1 MPSSEFM
8 PSLSRKIKLHARVD
22 NQTMRKIFLKSAAA
36 VFFSVLGLSACQPSL
51 NWRNVQIPET
61 TLSFELPCKPDKT
74 TKPVSMA
81 GQTLELSVVG
91 CEAGDAVWA
100 VMSAKL
106 SADADRT
113 ELLKGWRQA
122 TLQNMRATQI
132 EDAAW
137 MPGRITALPGA
148 LRLKARGTTAK
159 GEPVHAHAV
168 WFAHL
173 EGDSV
178 RVVHA
183 VVYQNQGHKKDLKL
197 DQKHDP
203 KQSQSADLLI
213 ESMKLP

>member
-1 MPSSEFM
+1 MS
-8 PSLSRKIKLHARVD
+8 
-22 NQTMRKIFLKSAAA
+22 KIFLKNAAA
-36 VFFSVLGLSACQPSL
+36 IFFSVLGLSACQPSL
-51 NWRNVQIPET
+51 NWRNVQMPET

-106 SADADRT
+106 SADADRA

-122 TLQNMRATQI
+122 TLQNMRANQI
-132 EDAAW
+132 EDATW
-137 MPGRITALPGA
+137 MPARMTALPGA
-148 LRLKARGTTAK
+148 LRLKAIGTTAK
-159 GEPVHAHAV
+159 GEPVRAHAV

-173 EGDSV
+173 EGDAV

-183 VVYQNQGHKKDLKL
+183 VVYQNQGHKKDLKQ
-197 DQKHDP
+197 DQKYDP

>member
-1 MPSSEFM
+1 M
-8 PSLSRKIKLHARVD
+8 
-22 NQTMRKIFLKSAAA
+22 
-36 VFFSVLGLSACQPSL
+36 
-51 NWRNVQIPET
+51 PET

-122 TLQNMRATQI
+122 TLQNMRANQI
-132 EDAAW
+132 EDATW
-137 MPGRITALPGA
+137 MPARMTALPGA
-148 LRLKARGTTAK
+148 LRLKAIGTTAK
-159 GEPVHAHAV
+159 GEPVRAHAV

-173 EGDSV
+173 EGDAV

-183 VVYQNQGHKKDLKL
+183 VVYQNQGHKKDLKQ
-197 DQKHDP
+197 DQKYDP

>member
-1 MPSSEFM
+1 M

-22 NQTMRKIFLKSAAA
+22 NQTMRKIFLKNAAA
-36 VFFSVLGLSACQPSL
+36 IFFSVLGLSACQPSL
-51 NWRNVQIPET
+51 NWRNVQMPET

-122 TLQNMRATQI
+122 TLQNMRANQI
-132 EDAAW
+132 EDATW
-137 MPGRITALPGA
+137 MPARMTALPGA
-148 LRLKARGTTAK
+148 LRLKAIGTTAK
-159 GEPVHAHAV
+159 GEPVRAHAV

-173 EGDSV
+173 EGDAV

-183 VVYQNQGHKKDLKL
+183 VIYQNQGHKKDLKQ
-197 DQKHDP
+197 DQKYDP

>member
-1 MPSSEFM
+1 MPA
-8 PSLSRKIKLHARVD
+8 LSRKMKLHARID
-22 NQTMRKIFLKSAAA
+22 NQSMRKIFLKNAAA
-36 VFFSVLGLSACQPSL
+36 IFFSVLGLSACQPSL
-51 NWRNVQIPET
+51 NWRNVQMPET

-122 TLQNMRATQI
+122 TLQNMRANQI
-132 EDAAW
+132 EDATW
-137 MPGRITALPGA
+137 MPARMTALPGA
-148 LRLKARGTTAK
+148 LRLKAIGTTAK
-159 GEPVHAHAV
+159 GEPVRAHAV

-173 EGDSV
+173 EGDAV

-183 VVYQNQGHKKDLKL
+183 VVYQNQGHKKDLKQ
-197 DQKHDP
+197 DQKYDP

>member
-1 MPSSEFM
+1 M
-8 PSLSRKIKLHARVD
+8 PSLSRKINLHARVD
-22 NQTMRKIFLKSAAA
+22 NQTMRKIFLKNAAA
-36 VFFSVLGLSACQPSL
+36 IFLSVLGLSACQPSL
-51 NWRNVQIPET
+51 NWRNVQMPET

-122 TLQNMRATQI
+122 TLQNMRANQI
-132 EDAAW
+132 EDATW
-137 MPGRITALPGA
+137 MPARMTALPGA
-148 LRLKARGTTAK
+148 LRLKAIGTTAK
-159 GEPVHAHAV
+159 GEPVRAHAV

-173 EGDSV
+173 EGDAV

-183 VVYQNQGHKKDLKL
+183 VVYQNQGHKKDLKQ
-197 DQKHDP
+197 DQKYDP

>member
-1 MPSSEFM
+1 M
-8 PSLSRKIKLHARVD
+8 LK
-22 NQTMRKIFLKSAAA
+22 NFLKNAAA

-51 NWRNVQIPET
+51 NWRTVQMPGT

-74 TKPVSMA
+74 TQPVTMA
-81 GQTLELSVVG
+81 GQALELSVIG

-106 SADADRT
+106 SADADRA

-122 TLQNMRATQI
+122 TLQNMRAQQI
-132 EDAAW
+132 EDANW
-137 MPGRITALPGA
+137 MPSRMAALPGA
-148 LRLKARGTTAK
+148 LRLKAIGTTAK
-159 GEPVHAHAV
+159 GQPVRAHAV

-183 VVYQNQGHKKDLKL
+183 VVYQNQGSKQ
-197 DQKHDP
+197 DQSP
-203 KQSQSADLLI
+203 DLLI
-213 ESMKLP
+213 ESIKLP

>member
-1 MPSSEFM
+1 M
-8 PSLSRKIKLHARVD
+8 PSLSRKIKPHARVD
-22 NQTMRKIFLKSAAA
+22 NQTMRKNFLKSATA

-51 NWRNVQIPET
+51 NWRNVQMPET

-74 TKPVSMA
+74 TKPVTMA
-81 GQTLELSVVG
+81 GQTLELSVLG

-106 SADADRT
+106 GANADRT

-183 VVYQNQGHKKDLKL
+183 VVYQNQGHKKDLK
-197 DQKHDP
+197 HDP
-203 KQSQSADLLI
+203 KQDQSADLLI

>member
-1 MPSSEFM
+1 M
-8 PSLSRKIKLHARVD
+8 
-22 NQTMRKIFLKSAAA
+22 
-36 VFFSVLGLSACQPSL
+36 
-51 NWRNVQIPET
+51 PET

-106 SADADRT
+106 SADADRA

-122 TLQNMRATQI
+122 TLQNMRANQI
-132 EDAAW
+132 EDATW
-137 MPGRITALPGA
+137 MPARLTALPGA
-148 LRLKARGTTAK
+148 LRLKAIGTTAK
-159 GEPVHAHAV
+159 GEPVRAHAV

>member
-1 MPSSEFM
+1 M
-8 PSLSRKIKLHARVD
+8 
-22 NQTMRKIFLKSAAA
+22 
-36 VFFSVLGLSACQPSL
+36 
-51 NWRNVQIPET
+51 PET

-91 CEAGDAVWA
+91 CETDDAVWA

-122 TLQNMRATQI
+122 TLQNMRANQI
-132 EDAAW
+132 EDATW
-137 MPGRITALPGA
+137 MPARMTALPGA
-148 LRLKARGTTAK
+148 LRLKAIGTTAK
-159 GEPVHAHAV
+159 GEPVRAHAV

-173 EGDSV
+173 DGDSV
-178 RVVHA
+178 RVVHRVVHA
-183 VVYQNQGHKKDLKL
+183 VVYQNQ
-197 DQKHDP
+197 DP
-203 KQSQSADLLI
+203 KQDAKQDQSADQLI

>member
-1 MPSSEFM
+1 M
-8 PSLSRKIKLHARVD
+8 PSLSRKINLHARVD
-22 NQTMRKIFLKSAAA
+22 NQTMSKIFLKNAAA
-36 VFFSVLGLSACQPSL
+36 IFFSVLGLSACQPSL

-122 TLQNMRATQI
+122 TLQNMRANQI
-132 EDAAW
+132 EDATW
-137 MPGRITALPGA
+137 MPARMTALPGA
-148 LRLKARGTTAK
+148 LRLKAIGTTAK
-159 GEPVHAHAV
+159 GEPVRAHAV

-203 KQSQSADLLI
+203 KQSQGADLLI

>member
-1 MPSSEFM
+1 M

-22 NQTMRKIFLKSAAA
+22 NQTMRKIFLKNAAA
-36 VFFSVLGLSACQPSL
+36 IFFSVLGLSACQPSL
-51 NWRNVQIPET
+51 NWRNVQMPET

-106 SADADRT
+106 NADADRT

-122 TLQNMRATQI
+122 TLQNMRANQI
-132 EDAAW
+132 EDATW
-137 MPGRITALPGA
+137 MPARMTALPGA
-148 LRLKARGTTAK
+148 LRLKAIGTTAK
-159 GEPVHAHAV
+159 GEPVRAHAV

-183 VVYQNQGHKKDLKL
+183 VVYQNQGHKKDLKQ
-197 DQKHDP
+197 DQKYDP

>member
-1 MPSSEFM
+1 
-8 PSLSRKIKLHARVD
+8 
-22 NQTMRKIFLKSAAA
+22 MRKNVLKNAAA
-36 VFFSVLGLSACQPSL
+36 VFFAVMGLSACQPSL
-51 NWRNVQIPET
+51 NWRNVQMPET

-74 TKPVSMA
+74 TKPVTMA

-122 TLQNMRATQI
+122 TLQNMRANQI
-132 EDAAW
+132 EDATW
-137 MPGRITALPGA
+137 MPARMTALPGA
-148 LRLKARGTTAK
+148 LRLKAIGTTAK
-159 GEPVHAHAV
+159 GEPVRAHAV

-183 VVYQNQGHKKDLKL
+183 VVYQNQGHKKD
-197 DQKHDP
+197 QKHDL

>member
-1 MPSSEFM
+1 M
-8 PSLSRKIKLHARVD
+8 PSLSRKINLHARVD
-22 NQTMRKIFLKSAAA
+22 NQTMRKIFLKNAAA
-36 VFFSVLGLSACQPSL
+36 IFFSVLGLSACQPSL
-51 NWRNVQIPET
+51 NWRNVQMPET

-81 GQTLELSVVG
+81 GQTLELSVLG

-122 TLQNMRATQI
+122 TLQNMRANQI
-132 EDAAW
+132 EDATW
-137 MPGRITALPGA
+137 MPARMTALPGA
-148 LRLKARGTTAK
+148 LRLKAIGTTAK
-159 GEPVHAHAV
+159 GEPVRAHAV

-173 EGDSV
+173 EGDAV

-183 VVYQNQGHKKDLKL
+183 VVYQNQGHKKDLKQ
-197 DQKHDP
+197 DQKYDP

>member
-1 MPSSEFM
+1 M

-22 NQTMRKIFLKSAAA
+22 NQTMRKIFLKNAAA
-36 VFFSVLGLSACQPSL
+36 IFFSVLGLSACQPSL
-51 NWRNVQIPET
+51 NWRNVQMPET

-122 TLQNMRATQI
+122 TLQNMRANQI
-132 EDAAW
+132 EDATW
-137 MPGRITALPGA
+137 MPARMTALPGA
-148 LRLKARGTTAK
+148 LRLKAIGTTAK
-159 GEPVHAHAV
+159 GEPVRAHAV

-183 VVYQNQGHKKDLKL
+183 VVYQNQGHKKDLKQ
-197 DQKHDP
+197 DQKYDP

>member
-1 MPSSEFM
+1 MPSSEFI
-8 PSLSRKIKLHARVD
+8 PSLSRKIKSYARVD
-22 NQTMRKIFLKSAAA
+22 NQTMRKNFLKNAAA
-36 VFFSVLGLSACQPSL
+36 VFFAAMGLSACQPSL
-51 NWRNVQIPET
+51 NWRTVQMPET
-61 TLSFELPCKPDKT
+61 KLSFELPCKPDKT
-74 TKPVSMA
+74 TKPVTMA

-106 SADADRT
+106 SANADRT

-132 EDAAW
+132 EDATW
-137 MPGRITALPGA
+137 MPARMTALPGA
-148 LRLKARGTTAK
+148 LRLKAIGTTAK
-159 GEPVHAHAV
+159 GESVRAHAV

-173 EGDSV
+173 EGDAV

-183 VVYQNQGHKKDLKL
+183 VVYQNQGLKQ
-197 DQKHDP
+197 D
-203 KQSQSADLLI
+203 QSAELLI